1 MSLTYIVTH
10 CWCRPLIYGVLT
22 VPKEPA
28 AELGLIG
35 SIFVEPADQLLLEV
49 IEVGDFSADAAEILS
64 VDELDGLKQELAC
77 LRQLG
82 SVIEGTG
89 GLRKIR
95 YGAKGK
101 GKRGGARV
109 LYYYGGDH
117 MPIFLIAIYPKS
129 EQENISAAKKK
140 AIKKLINCLVEE
152 NQQKKSVGQLKL
164 VTSVE
169 KRRR

>member
-1 MSLTYIVTH
+1 M
-10 CWCRPLIYGVLT
+10 
-22 VPKEPA
+22 PKEPA
-28 AELGLIG
+28 QLNFIG
-35 SIFVEPADQLLLEV
+35 SIFVEPEDQRLLEV
-49 IEVGDFSADAAEILS
+49 IEVGDFPDDAAEVLS
-64 VDELDGLKQELAC
+64 ADEIEELKQEVAC

-89 GLRKIR
+89 GLRKFR

-129 EQENISAAKKK
+129 EKENISAAEKK
-140 AIKKLINCLVEE
+140 AGRKLIQTLIDE
-152 NQQKKSVGQLKL
+152 NKPKSQPKLRVVKSVKG
-164 VTSVE
+164 
-169 KRRR
+169 KRR